1 MFIECDFFEKI
12 EDFLEVAT
20 RNAERHPDSNERWIG
35 QTSKRILERLL
46 RFDHPEKELTIYQTY
61 DDKNYPCG
69 CCDGYHE
76 TRFEVYLESENSD
89 KELVCQINNV
99 DSEDHFPGSYTMGC
113 SVEIEEIDEDFQ
125 VFKDLQDEEDLEV
138 LKELNTLVLKE
149 LLEKTTLK
157 E

>member
-1 MFIECDFFEKI
+1 MFIECDFFEEI
-12 EDFLEVAT
+12 EIFLEVAT
-20 RNAERHPDSNERWIG
+20 RNAESHPDSDERSIG
-35 QTSKRILERLL
+35 QTTKKILERLL
-46 RFDHPEKELTIYQTY
+46 RFDHPEKELKIYQTY
-61 DDKNYPCG
+61 DDENSPCG
-69 CCDGYHE
+69 CCDGYNE

-89 KELVCQINNV
+89 KKLVCQITNIY
-99 DSEDHFPGSYTMGC
+99 SEDCFPGDYTMGC

-125 VFKDLQDEEDLEV
+125 VFKDLRDEED